1 MANSRT
7 KNSALIMAFSGMRQ
21 LLTFLLAFVSR
32 TVFIYTLGAEYLGL
46 NGLFTNIL
54 QFLSLTELGIG
65 SAIAFYLYKP
75 LAVHDTE
82 RVKVIMRFYRGC
94 YRVVGLS
101 MLGLGCLLMPFLSK
115 LVNLDQPIPDNL
127 YLIYFLFLCNSAF
140 TYLFF
145 AYKQTLVMANQE
157 QYRIEKVNIAF
168 TFINCLADVV
178 ILLLFRNFTIY
189 LAVKVALVVVK
200 NMVISAKIDK
210 AYPYIKEPCSGR
222 LGREEIKNL
231 FKDVYSVSVFRV
243 GNTLVNSV
251 TNIIISAC
259 LGTIIVGYYSNYL
272 LITSSVIMAFM
283 LFVNSFTAGIGNVM
297 ATETSEKQYR
307 VYKTLNLMSFFV
319 YTVFTICLFQLS
331 NSFINLWIGNIH
343 KDYVLSQ
350 WAVVAICLN
359 FYLDCNA
366 QIINAFRNGSGHFKT
381 GRYLPV
387 YGGIA
392 NVAASLIGAKF
403 FGLLGVLFV
412 PPFVKAFITTI
423 PFFILIGRD
432 VFGKPAGEM
441 LKDQGGKFLFTSVGC
456 VLTWIVC
463 RGIHQTTLPMF
474 VVEIIMTVLIASVLL
489 WVIYGKSP
497 EFATIRGKL
506 SRIIKQKREI

>member
-7 KNSALIMAFSGMRQ
+7 KNSALIMVFSGIRQ

-75 LAVHDTE
+75 LAVHDIE
-82 RVKVIMRFYRGC
+82 RVKVIMRFYRDC
-94 YRVVGLS
+94 YRVVGLT

-168 TFINCLADVV
+168 TFINCLADVLV
-178 ILLLFRNFTIY
+178 LVLSRNFTIY
-189 LAVKVALVVVK
+189 LAMKVTLVVVK
-200 NMVISAKIDK
+200 NIIISLKIDK
-210 AYPYIKEPCSGR
+210 AYPYIKESCQGR
-222 LGREEIKNL
+222 LSKGEIKKL
-231 FKDVYSVSVFRV
+231 FKDVYSISIFRV
-243 GNTLVNSV
+243 GSTLVNSV

-259 LGTIIVGYYSNYL
+259 LGTVIVGYYSNYL
-272 LITSSVIMAFM
+272 LITSSIMIAFM
-283 LFVNSFTAGIGNVM
+283 LFVNSFTAGVGNVL
-297 ATETSEKQYR
+297 ATETPEKQYK
-307 VYKTLNLMSFFV
+307 VYRTLNLMSFFV
-319 YTVFTICLFQLS
+319 YTLFTICLFQLS
-331 NSFINLWIGNIH
+331 NSFINLWVGNLH

-359 FYLDCNA
+359 FYLDCNV
-366 QIINAFRNGSGHFKT
+366 QIINVFRNGSGHFET

-392 NVAASLIGAKF
+392 NVVISLIGAKF
-403 FGLLGVLFV
+403 FGFLGVLFA
-412 PPFVKAFITTI
+412 PPIVKTFITTI
-423 PFFILIGRD
+423 PFFVLIGRD
-432 VFGKPAGEM
+432 VFGKPAWEM
-441 LKDQGGKFLFTSVGC
+441 LKDQAGKILFTLLGSGLV
-456 VLTWIVC
+456 WIAC
-463 RGIHQTTLPMF
+463 NGFHQTTLSMF
-474 VVEIIMTVLIASVLL
+474 IIEIIMTISIAVILL
-489 WVIYGKSP
+489 YITYGRSP
-497 EFATIRGKL
+497 EFAMIRGKL
-506 SRIIKQKREI
+506 SLYINLKRKS

>member
-7 KNSALIMAFSGMRQ
+7 KNSALILAFSGIRQ
-21 LLTFLLAFVSR
+21 ILTFLLAFVSR

-82 RVKVIMRFYRGC
+82 RVKVIMRFYRSC
-94 YRVVGLS
+94 YRIVGLS

-115 LVNLDQPIPDNL
+115 LVNLNQPIPDNL
-127 YLIYFLFLCNSAF
+127 YFIYFLFLCNSAF

-157 QYRIEKVNIAF
+157 QYKIEKVNIVF
-168 TFINCLADVV
+168 TFINCLADVI
-178 ILLLFRNFTIY
+178 ILLLFHNFTIY
-189 LAVKVALVVVK
+189 LAMKVALVVVK
-200 NMVISAKIDK
+200 NIVISIKIDK
-210 AYPYIKEPCSGR
+210 AYPYIKESCKGQLSKG
-222 LGREEIKNL
+222 EIKKL
-231 FKDVYSVSVFRV
+231 FKDVYSVSIFRV

-251 TNIIISAC
+251 TNIIISAY
-259 LGTIIVGYYSNYL
+259 LGTVIVGYYSNYL
-272 LITSSVIMAFM
+272 LITSGVIMAFM

-297 ATETSEKQYR
+297 ATETPEKQYQ

-319 YTVFTICLFQLS
+319 YTLFTICLFQFS
-331 NSFINLWIGNIH
+331 NSFINLWVGNLH

-381 GRYLPV
+381 GRYLTI

-392 NVAASLIGAKF
+392 NVVVSLIGAKY
-403 FGLLGVLFV
+403 FGLIGVLFA
-412 PPFVKAFITTI
+412 PPIVKTLITTI
-423 PFFILIGRD
+423 PFFVLIGKD
-432 VFGKPAGEM
+432 VFGKSAWEM
-441 LKDQGGKFLFTSVGC
+441 MSDQGGKLLFTSIGC
-456 VLTWIVC
+456 ALVWIAC
-463 RGIHQTTLPMF
+463 HSFHQTTLPMF
-474 VVEIIMTVLIASVLL
+474 IVEIILTLLIASALL
-489 WVIYGKSP
+489 CITYGRSP
-497 EFATIRGKL
+497 EFASIRGKL
-506 SRIIKQKREI
+506 SRHINQIRKR

>member
-1 MANSRT
+1 MV
-7 KNSALIMAFSGMRQ
+7 FSGIRQ
-21 LLTFLLAFVSR
+21 ILTFLLAFVSR

-75 LAVHDTE
+75 LATHDVE
-82 RVKVIMRFYRGC
+82 RIKIIMRFYKSC
-94 YRVVGLS
+94 YRIVGLS

-127 YLIYFLFLCNSAF
+127 YLVYFLFLCNSAF

-157 QYRIEKVNIAF
+157 QYRIEKINIAF
-168 TFINCLADVV
+168 TFINCLADIIV
-178 ILLLFRNFTIY
+178 LLLFRNFTIY

-200 NMVISAKIDK
+200 NIAISAKIDK
-210 AYPYIKEPCSGR
+210 AYPYIKEPCKGR
-222 LGREEIKNL
+222 LAKGEIRQL
-231 FKDVYSVSVFRV
+231 FKDVYSVSVFRI

-259 LGTIIVGYYSNYL
+259 LGTIIVGYYSNYI
-272 LITSSVIMAFM
+272 LITSSLITTFL
-283 LFVNSFTAGIGNVM
+283 LFVNSFTAGIGNIM
-297 ATETSEKQYR
+297 ATETPDKQYQ

-319 YTVFTICLFQLS
+319 YALFTICLFQLS
-331 NSFINLWIGNIH
+331 NSFMNLWIGNVH
-343 KDYVLSQ
+343 HDYVLSQ

-381 GRYLPV
+381 GRYLTV

-392 NVAASLIGAKF
+392 NVAISLIGAKY
-403 FGLLGVLFV
+403 FGLLGVLFA
-412 PPFVKAFITTI
+412 PPIVKTFITTI

-432 VFGKPAGEM
+432 VFGKPAWEM
-441 LKDQGGKFLFTSVGC
+441 LKDQAGKLLFTLAGSGLAWMSC
-456 VLTWIVC
+456 
-463 RGIHQTTLPMF
+463 GNFHQTTLPMF
-474 VVEIIMTVLIASVLL
+474 FVETIVTILIVLAMLCL
-489 WVIYGKSP
+489 IYGKSP
-497 EFATIRGKL
+497 EFIMIRGKL
-506 SRIIKQKREI
+506 ALFINQKKKL

>member
-7 KNSALIMAFSGMRQ
+7 KNSALIMAFSGVRQ
-21 LLTFLLAFVSR
+21 ILTFLLAFVSR

-75 LAVHDTE
+75 LAVHDIE
-82 RVKVIMRFYRGC
+82 RVKVIMKFYRSC

-115 LVNLDQPIPDNL
+115 LVNLNQPIPDNL

-168 TFINCLADVV
+168 TFINCLADVLV
-178 ILLLFRNFTIY
+178 LVLFRNFTIY
-189 LAVKVALVVVK
+189 LAMKVTLVVVK
-200 NMVISAKIDK
+200 NIVISGRINQ
-210 AYPYIKEPCSGR
+210 AYPYIKEPCAGR

-251 TNIIISAC
+251 TNIIISAY
-259 LGTIIVGYYSNYL
+259 LGTVIVGYYSNYL
-272 LITSSVIMAFM
+272 LITSSVIITFM

-297 ATETSEKQYR
+297 ATETPEKQYK
-307 VYKTLNLMSFFV
+307 VYRTLNLMSFFV
-319 YTVFTICLFQLS
+319 YTLFTICLFQLS
-331 NSFINLWIGNIH
+331 NSFINLWVGNLH

-366 QIINAFRNGSGHFKT
+366 QIVNAFRNGSGHFKT
-381 GRYLPV
+381 GRYLTV

-392 NVAASLIGAKF
+392 NVAVSLIGAKC
-403 FGLLGVLFV
+403 FGLIGVLFA
-412 PPFVKAFITTI
+412 PPIVKTFITTI
-423 PFFILIGRD
+423 PFFVLIGRD
-432 VFGKPAGEM
+432 VFGKPAWEM
-441 LKDQGGKFLFTSVGC
+441 LKDQGGKLLFTVAGC
-456 VLTWIVC
+456 ALVWIAC
-463 RGIHQTTLPMF
+463 RGFHQSTLPMF
-474 VVEIIMTVLIASVLL
+474 IVEIILTILIASVLL

>member
-7 KNSALIMAFSGMRQ
+7 KNSALIMVFSGIRQ

-75 LAVHDTE
+75 LAVHDIE
-82 RVKVIMRFYRGC
+82 RVKVIVRFYRDC
-94 YRVVGLS
+94 YRVVGLT

-210 AYPYIKEPCSGR
+210 AYPYIKGPCSGR

-243 GNTLVNSV
+243 GSTLVNSV

-259 LGTIIVGYYSNYL
+259 LGTVIVGYYSNYL
-272 LITSSVIMAFM
+272 LITSSIMIAFM
-283 LFVNSFTAGIGNVM
+283 LFVNSFTAGVGNVL
-297 ATETSEKQYR
+297 ATETPEKQYK
-307 VYKTLNLMSFFV
+307 VYRTLNLMSFFV
-319 YTVFTICLFQLS
+319 YTLFTICLFQLS
-331 NSFINLWIGNIH
+331 NSFINLWVGNLH

-359 FYLDCNA
+359 FYLDCNV
-366 QIINAFRNGSGHFKT
+366 QIINVFRNGSGHFET

-392 NVAASLIGAKF
+392 NVVISLIGAKF
-403 FGLLGVLFV
+403 FGFLGVLFA
-412 PPFVKAFITTI
+412 PPIVKTFITTI
-423 PFFILIGRD
+423 PFFVLIGRD
-432 VFGKPAGEM
+432 VFGKPAWEM
-441 LKDQGGKFLFTSVGC
+441 LKDQAGKILFTLLGSGLV
-456 VLTWIVC
+456 WIAC
-463 RGIHQTTLPMF
+463 NGFHQTTLSMF
-474 VVEIIMTVLIASVLL
+474 IIEIIMTISIAVILL
-489 WVIYGKSP
+489 YITYGRSP
-497 EFATIRGKL
+497 EFAMIRGKL
-506 SRIIKQKREI
+506 SLYINLKRKS